1 MTGRSRLFKK
11 AKLMEDKITIDDI
24 ARELGVS
31 KTTVS
36 RAVSGKGRIS
46 DETRTRVLNYI
57 EAHNYR
63 PNPMAKGLAQ
73 KKTYNI
79 AVVWPEDYEAVDL
92 PFFQKCVLGVNKVTT
107 ENGYDILISFVD
119 NEKFH
124 NLRRIVENQKVDGV
138 ILTRTL
144 INDRPAEY
152 LKVSGIP
159 FVAIGSSDDREIIQI
174 DNNNFGACRELT
186 GILLSKGMRKLAIIG
201 GDINHVITR
210 TRYNGF
216 LQAFEDKEIE
226 VDQSLVFLNSS
237 DPIKIMA
244 IIDELIRR
252 KVDGV
257 ICMDDAIAG
266 QVITK
271 CRNED
276 IRIPDDIRVASFY
289 NSSIL
294 KNMVPSVT
302 SLNFD
307 DENLGAV
314 AARTLIDKI
323 EGKTVKNRIET
334 SYEVIL
340 KDSTK

>member
-1 MTGRSRLFKK
+1 MD
-11 AKLMEDKITIDDI
+11 EKITIDDI
-24 ARELGVS
+24 ARDLGVS

-36 RAVSGKGRIS
+36 RAISGKGRIG
-46 DETRTRVLNYI
+46 DDTRIKVMDYI
-57 EAHNYR
+57 EKHNYR

-73 KKTYNI
+73 KRTYNI

-92 PFFQKCVLGVNKVTT
+92 PFFQKCVLGVNTVTT
-107 ENGYDILISFVD
+107 ESGYDILISFVD
-119 NEKFH
+119 NEKFY
-124 NLRRIVENQKVDGV
+124 NLKRIVENQKVDGV

-144 INDRPAEY
+144 INDKPAAY
-152 LKVSGIP
+152 LKESGIP
-159 FVAIGSSDDREIIQI
+159 FVAIGSSDDEEIIQI

-186 GILLSKGMRKLAIIG
+186 GILLSKGMKKLAIIG

-216 LQAFEDKEIE
+216 LQAFEDKGLE
-226 VDQSLVFLNSS
+226 VDQSMVFLNSS
-237 DPIKIMA
+237 DPIKIMS

-276 IRIPDDIRVASFY
+276 IRIPEDIRVASFY

-307 DENLGAV
+307 DTNLGAV

-323 EGKTVKNRIET
+323 EGKEVKNRTET
-334 SYEVIL
+334 SYEVVL